1 MILSDDD
8 IREHLDARSAVAWM
22 REALL
27 AAHAG
32 RLHTPPRVSTS
43 LGAGRLVFTTGALT
57 GEWYGYRSYDSF
69 ASVPGAQ
76 VVVVHDWVSGAVRG
90 VALGNELGPR
100 RVGAIGAV
108 AVDALAV
115 PTASTLG
122 LVGTGTQAWTQ
133 LWAISTVR
141 PLTSVAVFSRDTVRR
156 NAFAARVSSELGLS
170 VTPVG
175 SAREAVEGR
184 DLVVLATDSPVPVV
198 DASWIKAG
206 AFVTTLGPKQFGRA
220 EFGPDLVA
228 RADVAVT
235 DSLAQTSA
243 YDPPFVL
250 TGTVQHDRLRSLGAV
265 LAGDAVGRTSADE
278 TVIFCSVGLA
288 GTETY
293 LLARLIDRLHGVQ

>member
-1 MILSDDD
+1 MILTDDD
-8 IREHLDARSAVAWM
+8 IRAQLDARSAVGWM

-27 AAHAG
+27 AAYAG

-43 LGAGRLVFTTGALT
+43 LGEGRLVFTTGALT

-69 ASVPGAQ
+69 GTGGDQ
-76 VVVVHDWVSGAVRG
+76 LVVVHDWGSGAVRG
-90 VALGNELGPR
+90 VAIGNELGPR

-108 AVDALAV
+108 AVDALAA
-115 PTASTLG
+115 PTAGTLG
-122 LVGTGTQAWTQ
+122 LVGTGRQAWTQ

-141 PLTSVAVFSRDTVRR
+141 SLRTLTVYSRDRVRR
-156 NAFAARVSSELGLS
+156 NAFATRVSAELGLS
-170 VTPVG
+170 AMPVG
-175 SAREAVEGR
+175 SAQEAVEGC

-198 DASWIKAG
+198 DASWIKTG
-206 AFVTTLGPKQFGRA
+206 AFVTTVGPKQFGRA

-228 RADVAVT
+228 RADIAVT

-265 LAGDAVGRTSADE
+265 LAGDAAGRTAAEE
-278 TVIFCSVGLA
+278 TVVFCSVGLA